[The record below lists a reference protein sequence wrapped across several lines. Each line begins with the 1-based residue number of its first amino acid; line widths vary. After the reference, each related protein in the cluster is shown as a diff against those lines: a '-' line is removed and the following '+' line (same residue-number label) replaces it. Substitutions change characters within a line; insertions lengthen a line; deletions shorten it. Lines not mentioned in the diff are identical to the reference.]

1 MKSYQCWVFFFLLV
15 ACQLCAAFDDVGVG
29 VCTSFA
35 DELECDV
42 DNGNPSTASHD
53 DDDDDDGIIRRNPKA

>member
-1 MKSYQCWVFFFLLV
+1 MA